1 MKKIRN
7 LAIIQARM
15 ASERLPGKVL
25 LKLGNI
31 TILEWVIRAVKKIK
45 NIDDIVV
52 ATSYLKEDRLI
63 EKLCKSKGV
72 NLFKGNEQD
81 VLSRFYEIKIS

>member
-31 TILEWVIRAVKKIK
+31 TILEWVIRAVKK
-45 NIDDIVV
+45 
-52 ATSYLKEDRLI
+52 
-63 EKLCKSKGV
+63 
-72 NLFKGNEQD
+72 
-81 VLSRFYEIKIS
+81 